1 MGFCKGGMKIG
12 RILVLLAAVVA
23 VALELN
29 TSAMNVAHAAYLP
42 VAFSE
47 NYETTGDFQH
57 TQMLDGEEL
66 VVNLVLDQSS
76 GKIQEAALHICAA
89 DAVSHSL
96 ALEWHDYWTCCCA
109 HSCSPEYC
117 KKFPFGFVAG
127 LMCIDQ
133 TTTAAAA
140 AVVVSSLMIISLLVA
155 CL

>member
-47 NYETTGDFQH
+47 NYGTTGDFQH
-57 TQMLDGEEL
+57 TQMLDRDEL

-96 ALEWHDYWTCCCA
+96 ALE
-109 HSCSPEYC
+109 
-117 KKFPFGFVAG
+117 
-127 LMCIDQ
+127 
-133 TTTAAAA
+133 
-140 AVVVSSLMIISLLVA
+140 
-155 CL
+155 